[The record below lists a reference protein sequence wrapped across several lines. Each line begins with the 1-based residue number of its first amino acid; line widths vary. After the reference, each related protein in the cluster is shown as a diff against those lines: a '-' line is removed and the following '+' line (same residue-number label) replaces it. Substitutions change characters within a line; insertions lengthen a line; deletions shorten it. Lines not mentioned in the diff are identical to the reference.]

1 MICLPPLLFW
11 LAVFLGQVLPLY
23 LWWPQE
29 YPRLA
34 KLEETEILSFDIHCL
49 LTFLFYLDGAH
60 ELDTDEEATVPHVPD
75 QEGL

>member
-29 YPRLA
+29 YPQLA
-34 KLEETEILSFDIHCL
+34 KLEETENFIIWLCL
-49 LTFLFYLDGAH
+49 LTF
-60 ELDTDEEATVPHVPD
+60 
-75 QEGL
+75 